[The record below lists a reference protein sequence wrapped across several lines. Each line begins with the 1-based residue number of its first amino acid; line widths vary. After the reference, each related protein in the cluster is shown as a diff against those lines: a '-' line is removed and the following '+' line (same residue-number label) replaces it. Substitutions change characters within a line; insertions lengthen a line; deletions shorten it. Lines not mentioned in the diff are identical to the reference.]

1 MGPGDGPPCG
11 GPGIGPYFVE
21 NGLVTLSAPVV
32 MHTPVMVRE
41 VVDTLAVEP
50 GGRYVDCTLGDG
62 GHAEAIL
69 QAASP
74 GGLLLG
80 IDADPLALELAGE
93 RLKPYGDSVRIVESN
108 FSHLEEVC
116 KRNNFAPVQG
126 ILFDLGLSSMQIAD
140 EERGFSFS
148 LEAPLDMRFSPHQE
162 VSAADIVN
170 SYPEGD
176 LADIIWRYGEERN
189 SRRIARSIVR
199 ERPIRTAAD
208 LARVVAKAAGRQE
221 HRINPATRT
230 FQALRIAVN
239 TELDN
244 LSSAL
249 LQAASL
255 LGYKGRLVVISYHSL
270 EDRIVKQFFRDLTRD
285 CICPPEVPMC
295 VCGHVAEYRLI
306 VRGTVKPGREEVA
319 ANPRSRS
326 ARLRVLESLIE
337 SKQTGELHGRSG

>member
-1 MGPGDGPPCG
+1 
-11 GPGIGPYFVE
+11 
-21 NGLVTLSAPVV
+21 
-32 MHTPVMVRE
+32 MVRE
-41 VVDTLAVEP
+41 VIEALAVEP
-50 GGRYVDCTLGDG
+50 GGRYVDCTLGGG

-93 RLKPYGDSVRIVESN
+93 RLSPFGDSVRLVESN
-108 FSHLEEVC
+108 FSHLNDVC
-116 KRNNFAPVQG
+116 QRHNFAPVQG

-148 LEAPLDMRFSPHQE
+148 MDAPLDMRFSPRQE

-170 SYPEGD
+170 NYAEED

-189 SRRIARSIVR
+189 SRRIARGIIR
-199 ERPIRTAAD
+199 ERPIKTAAD

-221 HRINPATRT
+221 RRINPATRT

-249 LQAASL
+249 AQAVNL
-255 LGYKGRLVVISYHSL
+255 LGYQGRLVVISYHSL
-270 EDRIVKQFFRDLTRD
+270 EDRIVKHYFRELTRD
-285 CICPPEVPMC
+285 CICPPEAPMC
-295 VCGHVAEYRLI
+295 VCGHVAEYRLV
-306 VRGTVKPGREEVA
+306 VRGVVKPSADEVA
-319 ANPRSRS
+319 SNPRSRS
-326 ARLRVLESLIE
+326 ARLRVLESLAEHRPVGE
-337 SKQTGELHGRSG
+337 SNGRSG